1 MSELNPL
8 SSAQWHRV
16 CDLTPRLSPQV
27 DVARVWLRGQRWYVL
42 HHREHGQR
50 CRLNQQA
57 YDIAARMDGKLSVHE
72 LWSRLDRTAHDHPGH
87 LNHEPPSQDEM
98 VQVLALLI
106 KHHLLSF
113 EEAPDFGT
121 ILSSSSGPN
130 VDQADTG
137 ADSADQGAK
146 PPNTPWNW
154 RLPLGSP
161 QHWLQRHHHWAHV
174 LFSPWGLMLWSLSMA
189 ALLAGWV
196 MNAEALQEHAR
207 TWMATPGHVLQ
218 SLLLYPLIKAVHEAA
233 HALALTRWGGQVR
246 ECGITLMMLMPVP
259 YVDASAAHGFSLRH
273 QRVIVSAAG
282 IMAELALATLGLGL
296 WVWTEPGWWHNIGFV
311 IWFIACTSTLLFNG
325 NPLQRLD
332 GYHVLTDALQ
342 LPNLAIRSRHWWQQR
357 VLHWLVGQA
366 AEQNRTDTAPQA
378 PGEGPWLRVY
388 APLSWLYQVGL
399 WGGLSIWAGT
409 VSAPLGWALGALSAC
424 LLLIMPLRAWGG
436 LLWRAAV
443 NAAPRQSGLKAS
455 PIRRLAALII
465 LPVLLMIL
473 PVPDRTV
480 AQGVVWAPDQAMIRP
495 EVDGFVA
502 EILRG
507 NGAQVKAG
515 DVVLRLQNPQ
525 LLARRDRVAAE
536 LSRAQQSQFGFMG
549 MDAAKAGQAAEDITR
564 WQSQLDRV
572 DEQLAALQ
580 VRARSH
586 GRIVWPEDQDMQ
598 GRYLKRGSLIGHV
611 MAPGPATIRLAVD
624 QDDLPKLRNGHS
636 QVSVRLSDP
645 RSTAQTALLV
655 RDSMGATR
663 KLHSAALS
671 EAMGGTIATDPKDEH
686 HLQTLRPVILMDVR
700 MNASGPQAQLTRLGE
715 RAWVRLDHGWAP
727 PVWQLAQVVR
737 RQVLKTFNPQQ

>member
-16 CDLTPRLSPQV
+16 CGLKPRLSPQV
-27 DVARVWLRGQRWYVL
+27 DVARGWLRGQRWYVL
-42 HHREHGQR
+42 HHRDHGQR

-57 YDIAARMDGKLSVHE
+57 YDIAARMDGRLSVDA
-72 LWSRLDRTAHDHPGH
+72 LWSCLDHTSREHPEH
-87 LNHEPPSQDEM
+87 RHHEPPSQDEM
-98 VQVLALLI
+98 VQVLELLI

-121 ILSSSSGPN
+121 ILSSTSAMEGDPSSASTAE
-130 VDQADTG
+130 ADPG
-137 ADSADQGAK
+137 SR

-154 RLPLGSP
+154 RIPLGSP
-161 QHWLQRHHHWAHV
+161 QRWLQNHTRWAHA
-174 LFSPWGLMLWSLSMA
+174 LFSPGGLLLWSLLTG
-189 ALLAGWV
+189 ALLAGWM
-196 MNAEALQEHAR
+196 MNAGALQDHAQ
-207 TWMATPGHVLQ
+207 TWMATPGHVLL
-218 SLLLYPLIKAVHEAA
+218 SLLLYPLIKAIHEAA

-259 YVDASAAHGFSLRH
+259 YVDASAAHSFTLRH

-282 IMAELALATLGLGL
+282 IMAELGLAALGLGL
-296 WVWTEPGWWHNIGFV
+296 WLWTEPGWWHNIGFV
-311 IWFIACTSTLLFNG
+311 VWFIACTSTLLFNG

-342 LPNLAIRSRHWWQQR
+342 LPNLATRSRHWWQQR
-357 VLHWLVGQA
+357 VLRWVLGQA
-366 AEQNRTDTAPQA
+366 PDQERIDAAPQA
-378 PGEGPWLRVY
+378 QGEGPWLRVY
-388 APLSWLYQVGL
+388 GPLSWLYQLGL
-399 WGGLSIWAGT
+399 WGGLSVWAGT
-409 VSAPLGWALGALSAC
+409 LSAPLGWALAAVSIWM
-424 LLLIMPLRAWGG
+424 LLLMPLRAWSR
-436 LLWRAAV
+436 LLWRATVA
-443 NAAPRQSGLKAS
+443 AAPRQSGLQGPAV
-455 PIRRLAALII
+455 RRLAALLI
-465 LPVLLMIL
+465 LPALLLIL

-502 EILRG
+502 EILLRDG
-507 NGAQVKAG
+507 TQVKAG

-525 LLARRDRVAAE
+525 LSAQRDRVAAE

-549 MDAAKAGQAAEDITR
+549 MDAAKAGQAADDITR

-580 VRARSH
+580 VRARSA
-586 GRIVWPEDQDMQ
+586 GRLVWPEDGDMQ
-598 GRYLKRGSLIGHV
+598 GRYVKRGTLIGHV
-611 MAPGPATIRLAVD
+611 IDRRPATIRVAVA
-624 QDDLPKLRNGHS
+624 QDELPALQSGHPR
-636 QVSVRLSDP
+636 VSVRLSDP
-645 RSTAQTALLV
+645 RSAAQAATLV
-655 RDSMGATR
+655 RDSIGATS

-671 EAMGGTIATDPKDEH
+671 EAMGGAVATDPKDEQ
-686 HLQTLRPVILMDVR
+686 HLRTVRPVILMDVR
-700 MNASGPQAQLTRLGE
+700 MTQAWPEAQLTRLGE

-727 PVWQLAQVVR
+727 PVWQLAQWVR